1 MRLLL
6 GLIVAW
12 AALNASL
19 LASAMSD
26 RLLPFGGYLFGA
38 SLVIGLAIS
47 ADTHAAVG
55 GIATWTGINIFRI
68 QCGRIVGGVPIAI
81 AIGLV
86 AIAIGFVVYL
96 LFQKLEAINANIVY
110 LDVFVLIAQTFLK
123 NPALPALAPKQS
135 EMPFVIVQAAAL
147 GTFVVLGAVS
157 LSRFRDAR
165 R

>member
-47 ADTHAAVG
+47 
-55 GIATWTGINIFRI
+55 
-68 QCGRIVGGVPIAI
+68 GRI
-81 AIGLV
+81 LM
-86 AIAIGFVVYL
+86 
-96 LFQKLEAINANIVY
+96 
-110 LDVFVLIAQTFLK
+110 
-123 NPALPALAPKQS
+123 LP
-135 EMPFVIVQAAAL
+135 
-147 GTFVVLGAVS
+147 
-157 LSRFRDAR
+157 
-165 R
+165 

>member
-38 SLVIGLAIS
+38 SRVIGLAIS
-47 ADTHAAVG
+47 GRIHAAVG

-68 QCGRIVGGVPIAI
+68 QCGRIVEVWS
-81 AIGLV
+81 
-86 AIAIGFVVYL
+86 
-96 LFQKLEAINANIVY
+96 QENA
-110 LDVFVLIAQTFLK
+110 D
-123 NPALPALAPKQS
+123 
-135 EMPFVIVQAAAL
+135 
-147 GTFVVLGAVS
+147 S
-157 LSRFRDAR
+157 LSPRTWASCR
-165 R
+165 